1 MAVTITAEERDALYD
16 EILTRL
22 GGIDTVHKAA
32 VNREYVTAA
41 ERAREFTDHL
51 LLVLNDLGWGDT
63 KASSESI
70 ELTTPPDVVRRSM
83 SRLLCSAADQLG
95 LDEDRQA
102 AEKAEMSGMK
112 FLAATCAGV
121 INALDDESQ

>member
-1 MAVTITAEERDALYD
+1 MAITITAEERDALYG

-22 GGIDTVHKAA
+22 GGIDTVHKA
-32 VNREYVTAA
+32 VLNKEWVIAA
-41 ERAREFTDHL
+41 ERARGFTDHL
-51 LLVLNDLGWGDT
+51 LFVLNDLGWGDT

-70 ELTTPPDVVRRSM
+70 ELTTPPDVVRRSV

-95 LDEDRQA
+95 IEEDEQA
-102 AEKAEMSGMK
+102 AEKTELSGKK